1 MLVLEAK
8 LKGTNE
14 QYKKLNEAIRTARF
28 VRNSC
33 LRFWMDNKDISK
45 YKLSGYWAV
54 LASQVEFAKN
64 LNYLAG
70 QARAERAWSTI
81 SRF

>member
-1 MLVLEAK
+1 MG
-8 LKGTNE
+8 LKI
-14 QYKKLNEAIRTARF
+14 YDSCKDCYIHTARF

-45 YKLSGYWAV
+45 YELSGYWAV
-54 LASQVEFAKN
+54 LASQFKFAKN

>member
-1 MLVLEAK
+1 
-8 LKGTNE
+8 
-14 QYKKLNEAIRTARF
+14 
-28 VRNSC
+28 
-33 LRFWMDNKDISK
+33 MDNKDISK
-45 YKLSGYWAV
+45 YELSGYWAV
-54 LASQVEFAKN
+54 LASQFEFAKN